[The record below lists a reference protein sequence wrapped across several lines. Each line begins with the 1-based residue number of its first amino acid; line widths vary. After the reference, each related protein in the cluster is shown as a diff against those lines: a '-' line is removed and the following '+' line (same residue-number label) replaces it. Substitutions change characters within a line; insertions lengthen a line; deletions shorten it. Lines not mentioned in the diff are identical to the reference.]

1 MKLQRRIAAWSGL
14 LSLVALAVAI
24 ILNCFNCQFVS
35 NLFLGLFSSGI
46 LICATAVVT
55 YFYERNQTVL
65 SVYSGCNE
73 FIETLNKNLRADNRI
88 GMYTL
93 KDNLEEMQKVYKK
106 EVYFYI
112 CQLMSMK
119 KCFPLTKIVFEIW
132 ESVRK
137 IYLFVLNDHD
147 IIVDFI
153 LGDISQEE
161 LENYSFK
168 YIGEESLKQIKN
180 LQEALDKLA
189 YHMNYFNIRKEKN
202 REEGENN
209 AD

>member
-1 MKLQRRIAAWSGL
+1 
-14 LSLVALAVAI
+14 
-24 ILNCFNCQFVS
+24 
-35 NLFLGLFSSGI
+35 
-46 LICATAVVT
+46 
-55 YFYERNQTVL
+55 
-65 SVYSGCNE
+65 
-73 FIETLNKNLRADNRI
+73 
-88 GMYTL
+88 MYTL

-137 IYLFVLNDHD
+137 IYLFVLDDHD